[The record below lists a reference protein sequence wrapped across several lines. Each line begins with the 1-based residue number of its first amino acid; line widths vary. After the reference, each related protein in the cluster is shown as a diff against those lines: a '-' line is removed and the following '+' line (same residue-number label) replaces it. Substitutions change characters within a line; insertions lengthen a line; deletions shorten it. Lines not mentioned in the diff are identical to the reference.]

1 MKEYALYNDDKF
13 ITIGTTKEIADEL
26 GVKEET
32 IKHLLYPSAQKQ
44 TKRVLVE
51 V

>member
-1 MKEYALYNDDKF
+1 MKEYALYNGDEF
-13 ITIGTTKEIADEL
+13 IMIGTTKKIADEL
-26 GVKEET
+26 GVKETT
-32 IKHLLYPSAQKQ
+32 IRRLNCPSIKKR

>member
-1 MKEYALYNDDKF
+1 MKVYALYNDDKF

-26 GVKEET
+26 GVKETT
-32 IKHLLYPSAQKQ
+32 IKKLNCPSIKKH

>member
-1 MKEYALYNDDKF
+1 MKEHALYNDDEF

-26 GVKEET
+26 GVGEKT
-32 IKHLLYPSAQKQ
+32 IKNLLYPSVQKR

>member
-1 MKEYALYNDDKF
+1 MKEYALYNDDEF

-26 GVKEET
+26 GVKEKT
-32 IKHLLYPSAQKQ
+32 IKCLRYPSIQKRS
-44 TKRVLVE
+44 KRVLVE

>member
-1 MKEYALYNDDKF
+1 MKEYALYNDDEF

-26 GVKEET
+26 GVKEKT
-32 IKHLLYPSAQKQ
+32 IKRLRYPSIQKR